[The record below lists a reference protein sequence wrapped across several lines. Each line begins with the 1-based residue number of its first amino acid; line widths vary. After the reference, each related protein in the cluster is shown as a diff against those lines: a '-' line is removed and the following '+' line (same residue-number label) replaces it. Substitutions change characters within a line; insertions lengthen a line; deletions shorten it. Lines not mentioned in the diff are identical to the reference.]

1 MPNYTHKEGKGET
14 SAARNY
20 ASEIAIY
27 AHLPIPEE
35 ALSDCTAYAN
45 RIIAL
50 LQKRNMTQSDFAA
63 CAGVSN
69 QTISNLLSNDSKR
82 QPKRIDRDRV
92 RLFAAILGCSPFELL
107 GIDPPEQD
115 RNDLLN
121 PAMIMVADYPL
132 RIIDCLKD
140 IHDDEFTKCV
150 CEIAK
155 KSQMDPTI
163 LIRAK
168 NLLKNGNICD
178 PDNFS
183 LEITPWFY
191 DK

>member
-1 MPNYTHKEGKGET
+1 
-14 SAARNY
+14 
-20 ASEIAIY
+20 
-27 AHLPIPEE
+27 
-35 ALSDCTAYAN
+35 
-45 RIIAL
+45 
-50 LQKRNMTQSDFAA
+50 
-63 CAGVSN
+63 
-69 QTISNLLSNDSKR
+69 
-82 QPKRIDRDRV
+82 
-92 RLFAAILGCSPFELL
+92 
-107 GIDPPEQD
+107 
-115 RNDLLN
+115 
-121 PAMIMVADYPL
+121 MVADYPL